1 MIKLKRLHYDYAD
14 YNSSDTI
21 LENVVIYGYWSE
33 CKIEYVVCKI
43 LKETETTLDVWSE
56 ICDKV
61 SVKKTDCMRLGNNC
75 YLDLSQRGEN

>member
-1 MIKLKRLHYDYAD
+1 MNEVFKTEYDYAD

-21 LENVVIYGYWSE
+21 LENVVVYGYWSG

-56 ICDKV
+56 VCGKV
-61 SVKKTDCMRLGNNC
+61 FVRKTDCLKFGNNC
-75 YLDLSQRGEN
+75 YLDLYQRS